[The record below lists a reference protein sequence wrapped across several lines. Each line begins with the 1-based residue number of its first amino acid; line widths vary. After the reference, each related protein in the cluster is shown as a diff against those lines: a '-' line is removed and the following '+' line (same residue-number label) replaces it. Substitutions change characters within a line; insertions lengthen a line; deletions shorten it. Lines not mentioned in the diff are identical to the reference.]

1 MTKKTRQ
8 RPKLCK
14 PTRKQTEYDAKLN
27 LLTDYIFNN
36 LSKGKNEK
44 YTKREYS
51 YKDDLFNTEETSTVK
66 KPETPLIDKKV
77 DGRNYIAT
85 DPETKT
91 TKQMSGNIMP
101 PLIGSGPQ
109 ILNVTKAYI
118 LKLTNYAI
126 IQGML
131 EKAKWNYK
139 PK

>member
-1 MTKKTRQ
+1 MAKKTRQ
-8 RPKLCK
+8 RPKLSES
-14 PTRKQTEYDAKLN
+14 TRKRTEDDVKLN

-36 LSKGKNEK
+36 LSKAKNEK

-51 YKDDLFNTEETSTVK
+51 YKDDLLNREETSTVK

-77 DGRNYIAT
+77 NGRHHIAT
-85 DPETKT
+85 DPMTKT
-91 TKQMSGNIMP
+91 ANQMSGNIMP

-126 IQGML
+126 IQEML
-131 EKAKWNYK
+131 EKAKRNYRSK
-139 PK
+139 